1 MDLANICTHC
11 TVAAPHN
18 TNEKTEC
25 CTLARRTAVHSDTD
39 GYTKIPGKR
48 FVVGSSGAGLDM
60 SAQ

>member
-1 MDLANICTHC
+1 MDLATIC

-18 TNEKTEC
+18 NNAKTEW
-25 CTLARRTAVHSDTD
+25 CTLAPRIAVHSDTD